1 MSQGLIL
8 IDALS
13 SLVGRR
19 KKRKKK
25 EKKSGQ
31 GLFSQSKRLDTPCC
45 LCQALS
51 RLLGAIKA

>member
-31 GLFSQSKRLDTPCC
+31 GLFSQGQKQDMQFWVC
-45 LCQALS
+45 
-51 RLLGAIKA
+51 